1 MWKREPTTQHENNP
15 TPTPAQ
21 DVSISSPQRSE
32 RILDKMSA
40 NIGKSVII
48 KGELNGSEDLFIEG
62 QVEGKIDLKDH
73 LLTIGQN
80 GRIHA
85 EIHAKSVVVQG
96 QVVGNIVATE
106 RVIIKENGS
115 VDGDIV
121 APRVSI
127 AEGAMFKGKIDMQSG
142 RAGIGNVVSQPLSE
156 SQPKSPVEVS
166 SKKDKAAG

>member
-1 MWKREPTTQHENNP
+1 MWKREPATQPENKS

-21 DVSISSPQRSE
+21 EISPTTLPRSE

-48 KGELNGSEDLFIEG
+48 KGELNGSEDLLIEG
-62 QVEGKIDLKDH
+62 QIEGKIDLKEH

-85 EIHAKSVVVQG
+85 EIHAKAVVVQG
-96 QVVGNIVATE
+96 QVVGNIVASE
-106 RVIIKENGS
+106 RVMIRENGS
-115 VDGDIV
+115 VVGDIV

-127 AEGAMFKGKIDMQSG
+127 AEGAIFKGKIDMQGSRVG
-142 RAGIGNVVSQPLSE
+142 VGNVISQPMPE
-156 SQPKSPVEVS
+156 SLPKPSADAP
-166 SKKDKAAG
+166 SKKDKVA